1 MIGNNPLITQNFM
14 ADPTAVE
21 YDGRLY
27 VFGTADKMETDS
39 KGNVISNSYNT
50 CELRC
55 ISSADLVNWTDH
67 GTIKVNEVATWAK
80 HSWAPTICK
89 REEKNGTM
97 FYLYFANGGDGIGV
111 LRSKSPL
118 GPWEDPSGKRLISRD
133 TQIVPQ
139 VKYRGCLILRFLL
152 MMTELVIYILAAE
165 RVRIVSIQSRRA

>member
-89 REEKNGTM
+89 REEKM
-97 FYLYFANGGDGIGV
+97 ELCF
-111 LRSKSPL
+111 
-118 GPWEDPSGKRLISRD
+118 IS
-133 TQIVPQ
+133 
-139 VKYRGCLILRFLL
+139 ILQ
-152 MMTELVIYILAAE
+152 MVETELAYCVQNP
-165 RVRIVSIQSRRA
+165 R